1 MIVSM
6 TGYAKVKGNFGSKEV
21 TVEIKSLNS
30 KYPDLRL
37 KIPFAYREKE
47 MDIRKLVQDRIQR
60 GKIEMNI
67 LLNGSSDESF
77 SINRPLFKQFYNQ
90 LSEISKELNMPSN
103 EFLQSIMRIPNVVT
117 VADEDLSNEEW
128 DIVSTLVK
136 QACELLLEHMVE
148 EGKALESD
156 MKDRVQAI
164 MNLLSQIE
172 PLEDTRIQTIRT
184 RLNKD
189 LNDLVN
195 DVKYDKNRFEQEVL
209 YYLEKLD
216 FTEEKVRLTQ
226 HAQYF
231 TDVLEQDETLKGR
244 KLGFITQEMGR
255 EINTLGAKA
264 QHPEIQRYVVQMKDE
279 LEKIKEQLANI
290 M

>member
-156 MKDRVQAI
+156 MKDRVLAI

-172 PLEDTRIQTIRT
+172 PW
-184 RLNKD
+184 
-189 LNDLVN
+189 
-195 DVKYDKNRFEQEVL
+195 
-209 YYLEKLD
+209 
-216 FTEEKVRLTQ
+216 
-226 HAQYF
+226 
-231 TDVLEQDETLKGR
+231 
-244 KLGFITQEMGR
+244 
-255 EINTLGAKA
+255 
-264 QHPEIQRYVVQMKDE
+264 
-279 LEKIKEQLANI
+279 KIPVSRPSAPV
-290 M
+290 

>member
-6 TGYAKVKGNFGSKEV
+6 TGYAKVKGSFGTKQL

-30 KYPDLRL
+30 KYPDLRV

-47 MDIRKLVQDRIQR
+47 IELRKMVQERIQR
-60 GKIEMNI
+60 GKIEMTI

-77 SINRPLFKQFYNQ
+77 SINRPLFKQFYTQ
-90 LSEISKELNMPSN
+90 LTEISRELGAHSTDFIP
-103 EFLQSIMRIPNVVT
+103 SIMRIPNVVT
-117 VADEDLSNEEW
+117 VADEDILVAEW
-128 DIVSTLVK
+128 ETVSALVQ
-136 QACELLLEHMVE
+136 QACASLLEHMVE
-148 EGKALESD
+148 EGRALEID
-156 MKDRVQAI
+156 MQERVLAI
-164 MNLLSQIE
+164 IALLQQIE
-172 PLEDTRIQTIRT
+172 PLEETRIQAIRT

-189 LNDLVN
+189 LNDLIN
-195 DVKYDKNRFEQEVL
+195 DVKFDKNRFEQEIL

-231 TDVLEQDETLKGR
+231 NDVLAQDEVLKGR

-264 QHPEIQRYVVQMKDE
+264 QHPDIQRYVVQMKDE

>member
-6 TGYAKVKGNFGSKEV
+6 TGYAKVKGSFGTKEI

-30 KYPDLRL
+30 KYPDLRV

-47 MDIRKLVQDRIQR
+47 IELRKMVQERIQR

-77 SINRPLFKQFYNQ
+77 SINRPLFRQFYNQ
-90 LSEISKELNMPSN
+90 LSEISRELGAQSPD
-103 EFLQSIMRIPNVVT
+103 FIPSIMRIPNVVT
-117 VADEDLSNEEW
+117 VADEDILPAEW
-128 DIVSTLVK
+128 EAVSALVQ
-136 QACELLLEHMVE
+136 QACSLLLEHMVE
-148 EGKALESD
+148 EGRALEID
-156 MKDRVQAI
+156 MEERVQAI
-164 MNLLSQIE
+164 IALLQQIE
-172 PLEDTRIQTIRT
+172 PLEETRIQAIRT

-189 LNDLVN
+189 LNDLIN
-195 DVKYDKNRFEQEVL
+195 DVKFDKNRFEQEIL

-231 TDVLEQDETLKGR
+231 HDVLAQNEVLKGR